1 MTTAILIILL
11 YLYGPHHLILH
22 LVKMDDCAS
31 LIVDFLEL
39 HRIDP
44 VTLLEEVRYFLTLA
58 NRGTN
63 KEGQKENDA
72 GVLTERNG
80 GCSSN
85 KLEHLP
91 MIRI

>member
-1 MTTAILIILL
+1 MAQ
-11 YLYGPHHLILH
+11 
-22 LVKMDDCAS
+22 
-31 LIVDFLEL
+31 
-39 HRIDP
+39 
-44 VTLLEEVRYFLTLA
+44 EVHYFLTLV